1 MLFSILETV
10 IFCQFHISQ
19 PHKLWQS
26 FSMSILDHYA
36 SYLKSFIKNLFN
48 VKSGE
53 FIDPLSNLYNRKPQN
68 WQTLL
73 KHGHSYNKRE
83 LFSQCWST
91 LHKRWQ
97 TLSLR
102 CLRSWRCLLFRHVFC
117 TVQTITTQ
125 SSHIQAIALKHRQ
138 IYADHD

>member
-1 MLFSILETV
+1 VEKVLFSILETV

-83 LFSQCWST
+83 LFSQC
-91 LHKRWQ
+91 
-97 TLSLR
+97 
-102 CLRSWRCLLFRHVFC
+102 
-117 TVQTITTQ
+117 
-125 SSHIQAIALKHRQ
+125 
-138 IYADHD
+138 